1 MTPAQAIWAL
11 LQLLPHGTKFLV
23 WPFNGRSK
31 CMEASNCSLES
42 KKHWFTEQKCLNAET
57 SASGG
62 SPLYSKSR
70 KSKRWA
76 CGMCTLLISSRRQKC
91 EVCGSTRPD
100 QNSISSCTNQID
112 GRIAKQSSKSSLGDT
127 ESVMKQDKCPKI
139 NAWVKGRKKESALP
153 QRVELP
159 LHKTYLRE
167 QNQRT
172 NVGTTKRKRA
182 AASRLMC

>member
-1 MTPAQAIWAL
+1 
-11 LQLLPHGTKFLV
+11 
-23 WPFNGRSK
+23 
-31 CMEASNCSLES
+31 
-42 KKHWFTEQKCLNAET
+42 
-57 SASGG
+57 
-62 SPLYSKSR
+62 
-70 KSKRWA
+70 
-76 CGMCTLLISSRRQKC
+76 MCTLLISSRRQKC

-167 QNQRT
+167 QNQRNQCT
-172 NVGTTKRKRA
+172 SPNQVPCFAQTERKEYCHRSGFPTKKIR
-182 AASRLMC
+182 SVHFS

>member
-1 MTPAQAIWAL
+1 
-11 LQLLPHGTKFLV
+11 
-23 WPFNGRSK
+23 
-31 CMEASNCSLES
+31 
-42 KKHWFTEQKCLNAET
+42 
-57 SASGG
+57 
-62 SPLYSKSR
+62 
-70 KSKRWA
+70 
-76 CGMCTLLISSRRQKC
+76 MCTLLISSRRQKC

-167 QNQRT
+167 QNQRA
-172 NVGTTKRKRA
+172 NVITKRKRA